1 MELQDIGLVA
11 VLERKLDHIKLLS
24 LFPSSLSLADS
35 LREDLHGLFLHAP
48 IHNLQFS
55 FANFL
60 MALQDI
66 GLVAVLERKLDHVA
80 RFVLSKSVNAPRR
93 LHFHGRVEAR
103 FEQVHTGCRREGD
116 TDTPAAQ
123 GDHKDSWSGIIVSL
137 LEGADGSVPLAA
149 V

>member
-1 MELQDIGLVA
+1 MRDKTIDQFHSSGENLPVELQNIGLVA
-11 VLERKLDHIKLLS
+11 VLERKLDH
-24 LFPSSLSLADS
+24 
-35 LREDLHGLFLHAP
+35 
-48 IHNLQFS
+48 
-55 FANFL
+55 
-60 MALQDI
+60 M
-66 GLVAVLERKLDHVA
+66 A

-103 FEQVHTGCRREGD
+103 FEQVHAGCRREGD
-116 TDTPAAQ
+116 ADTPAAQ